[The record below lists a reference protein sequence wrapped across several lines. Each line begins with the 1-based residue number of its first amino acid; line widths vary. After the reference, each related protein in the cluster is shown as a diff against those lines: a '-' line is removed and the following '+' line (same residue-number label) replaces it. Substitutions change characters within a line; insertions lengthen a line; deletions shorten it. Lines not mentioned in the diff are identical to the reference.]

1 MNGQRKCGIHA
12 VVQQKLR
19 ICEALILQFK
29 KFNKKVI
36 YTYNGIPLSH
46 KKEWN
51 NVIFSNTDE
60 PRVYCSMWNKSERER
75 RVSYDTTYKRNLKY
89 DTNELIYT
97 TETDSH
103 S

>member
-19 ICEALILQFK
+19 ICEAIILQFK

-46 KKEWN
+46 KKE
-51 NVIFSNTDE
+51 
-60 PRVYCSMWNKSERER
+60 
-75 RVSYDTTYKRNLKY
+75 
-89 DTNELIYT
+89 
-97 TETDSH
+97 
-103 S
+103 